1 MTNARIG
8 RVLVASL
15 HGAIGEVLPT
25 RLDFYEH
32 WLSAGG
38 LREGGLG
45 LAPATAVL
53 SFLRQEGARYDEVM
67 ARAGGYA
74 ADWTVDAMPAVERR
88 LVAALPGALRA
99 RAALR
104 IGRRLVAQ
112 TYPRTRA
119 VTRVRRGVA
128 TIEVRDSLFCEV
140 RHPGVAPLCGFYAAA
155 FARILERFAL
165 PARVQVDTCRAAG
178 GPGCSLSVVVRGER
192 LEGGAAAAA

>member
-15 HGAIGEVLPT
+15 HEAIGEVLPT

-38 LREGGLG
+38 LREGGMG

-53 SFLRQEGARYDEVM
+53 SFLRQEGARYDTVM
-67 ARAGGYA
+67 TRAGGCA
-74 ADWTVDAMPAVERR
+74 ADWTVDALPAVERR
-88 LVAALPGALRA
+88 LVAALPGPLRA

-104 IGRRLVAQ
+104 IGRRLVA
-112 TYPRTRA
+112 TIYPHTRA
-119 VTRVRRGVA
+119 VTRLRRGVA
-128 TIEVRDSLFCEV
+128 TIEVRGSLFCDV
-140 RHPGVAPLCGFYAAA
+140 RHPGASPLCGFYAAA

-165 PARVQVDTCRAAG
+165 SARAPVETCRAAG
-178 GPGCSLSVVVRGER
+178 GAVCSLSVVVGLAR
-192 LEGGAAAAA
+192 LEGDAVAAA

>member
-1 MTNARIG
+1 M
-8 RVLVASL
+8 LVASL
-15 HGAIGEVLPT
+15 HEAIGEVLPT
-25 RLDFYEH
+25 RLEFYEN

-45 LAPATAVL
+45 LAPTTAVL

-67 ARAGGYA
+67 ARAGGCA
-74 ADWTVDAMPAVERR
+74 ADWTIDGMSAVERR
-88 LVAALPGALRA
+88 LVASLPGMLRA

-112 TYPRTRA
+112 SYPRTRA
-119 VTRVRRGVA
+119 VTRLRRGVA

-140 RHPGVAPLCGFYAAA
+140 RRPGAAPLCGFYAAT

-178 GPGCSLSVVVRGER
+178 GPGCSLSVVVRGAR
-192 LEGGAAAAA
+192 LEDDAAAAA